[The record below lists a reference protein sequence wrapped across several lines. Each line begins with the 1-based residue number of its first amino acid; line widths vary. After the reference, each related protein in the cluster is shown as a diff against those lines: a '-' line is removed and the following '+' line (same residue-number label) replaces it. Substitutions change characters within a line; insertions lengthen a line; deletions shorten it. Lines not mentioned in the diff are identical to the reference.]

1 MISGEEVLHYEA
13 LFVMVMFVSG
23 MTIMGDRR
31 LSHTFS

>member
-13 LFVMVMFVSG
+13 LFVMVMSVSS
-23 MTIMGDRR
+23 MTIMGDRC

>member
-1 MISGEEVLHYEA
+1 MESNQKILHYEA